1 MLLMRL
7 LVLVRY
13 DWHCFL
19 SVRWAL
25 LRRMRAS
32 GTAAPKEE
40 AGQVQPTEEAG
51 QVEPKEETG
60 QVEPKAAAFTAACA
74 RREPSGGVEQGAEAD
89 QAIGTARRC
98 FEERVALDPAE
109 WASSAVLFGQWLL
122 AAARPDEALAALRS
136 VPRDDAGGPGAPPPP
151 LDRERSFLMALCLQ
165 RTRPEAPCG
174 LQLLEATAATGH
186 KRARQRW
193 RAALRSN
200 S

>member
-1 MLLMRL
+1 
-7 LVLVRY
+7 
-13 DWHCFL
+13 
-19 SVRWAL
+19 
-25 LRRMRAS
+25 MRAS

-40 AGQVQPTEEAG
+40 AGQV
-51 QVEPKEETG
+51 EPKEEAG

-74 RREPSGGVEQGAEAD
+74 RREPSGGGEPSGGVEQGAEAD